1 MPTSK
6 DYALTQA
13 FLGLLK
19 KADNSGEVIELL
31 IQEVYL
37 KQNSSIPKLG
47 KFVNYVSKEVL
58 PYYQRV
64 MDSKRAV
71 KEVNNYLRE
80 VIKDN
85 SFTVGSITLPTD
97 NSEYSKFL
105 RLVLNTVA
113 ENCNEET
120 FNEIV
125 KVYNEPA
132 HLTLASAS
140 SHLLAKVNEIC
151 GISTSQIIN
160 QKIKEE
166 NLEKWCNFNKLVN
179 WVETN

>member
-13 FLGLLK
+13 FLNLLE

-47 KFVNYVSKEVL
+47 KFVNYVSKNVI
-58 PYYQRV
+58 PYYQRI
-64 MDSKRAV
+64 MDSKKAI

-85 SFTVGSITLPTD
+85 SFTIGSINLPTD
-97 NSEYSKFL
+97 NSNYSKFL
-105 RLVLNTVA
+105 RLVLTTVA
-113 ENCNEET
+113 ENCNEKII
-120 FNEIV
+120 NEIV
-125 KVYNEPA
+125 KVYNGPA
-132 HLTLASAS
+132 HLTEALAS

-151 GISTSQIIN
+151 GISIIQIIN

-166 NLEKWCNFNKLVN
+166 NLEEWYNYN
-179 WVETN
+179 